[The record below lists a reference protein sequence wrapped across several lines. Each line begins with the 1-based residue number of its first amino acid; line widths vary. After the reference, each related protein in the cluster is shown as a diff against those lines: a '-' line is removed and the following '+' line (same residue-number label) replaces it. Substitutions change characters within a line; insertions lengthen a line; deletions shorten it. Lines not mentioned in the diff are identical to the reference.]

1 MDKVYP
7 LIEMGATYIENL
19 IILMAVITI
28 SGQKFKGMR
37 YALFL
42 AFFSLISSV
51 IVIGMNEISV
61 FSFLTPILTIAFVI
75 FVTSKIAST
84 GSLIVRI
91 TACMLAFLVVQTIDY
106 ILVVL
111 VGFVYGVP
119 HDMFTEFTT
128 VGPKRSLYLLIDK
141 LTDVLLYLFIRKHI
155 KGLKVLSIKLQMVLC
170 SLSIVAYTVMQ
181 LLFGMVIKPD
191 LMTMQIAVIF
201 SWLFV
206 LCLIA
211 VVFSLFSVMT
221 KAEKDKQ
228 MQEILQSEN
237 ALMARNY
244 QLIHADKVESA
255 KRQHDFNHHLK
266 VMRELVREQ
275 KIGEMSAYLQS
286 LLDVPVRE
294 GAACH
299 SGNDII
305 DAIINCKAAEAD
317 RDHIEFEFNADFH
330 LPTSLSSIDIC
341 GVLSNQIDNALEA
354 CRVIPEGRLRKVIV
368 EIRQKECFAFFTV
381 KNTAAENP
389 LLKNP
394 ELAST
399 KMNSDHLHGWGIKNI
414 RDTVERNNGFLLHE
428 FENGYFVS
436 SASLCFRLLDT

>member
-61 FSFLTPILTIAFVI
+61 FSFLTPILTMAFVI

-211 VVFSLFSVMT
+211 VVFSLFSMMT

-237 ALMARNY
+237 ALMA
-244 QLIHADKVESA
+244 
-255 KRQHDFNHHLK
+255 
-266 VMRELVREQ
+266 
-275 KIGEMSAYLQS
+275 
-286 LLDVPVRE
+286 
-294 GAACH
+294 
-299 SGNDII
+299 
-305 DAIINCKAAEAD
+305 
-317 RDHIEFEFNADFH
+317 
-330 LPTSLSSIDIC
+330 
-341 GVLSNQIDNALEA
+341 
-354 CRVIPEGRLRKVIV
+354 
-368 EIRQKECFAFFTV
+368 
-381 KNTAAENP
+381 
-389 LLKNP
+389 
-394 ELAST
+394 
-399 KMNSDHLHGWGIKNI
+399 
-414 RDTVERNNGFLLHE
+414 
-428 FENGYFVS
+428 
-436 SASLCFRLLDT
+436 